1 MGWRGQGCYSAAH
14 PHTLTHKHLYP
25 SLAVPEMFLS
35 AGVLPRGTGSGLLER
50 MRLRLKGRGNR
61 VLGALCMEEASGH
74 KEGNN
79 SLKERTKCFW

>member
-1 MGWRGQGCYSAAH
+1 
-14 PHTLTHKHLYP
+14 
-25 SLAVPEMFLS
+25 MFLS

-50 MRLRLKGRGNR
+50 MRLRFKGRGNR

-79 SLKERTKCFW
+79 SLKERTKCFWLQDERCLWSVGCPTNGG